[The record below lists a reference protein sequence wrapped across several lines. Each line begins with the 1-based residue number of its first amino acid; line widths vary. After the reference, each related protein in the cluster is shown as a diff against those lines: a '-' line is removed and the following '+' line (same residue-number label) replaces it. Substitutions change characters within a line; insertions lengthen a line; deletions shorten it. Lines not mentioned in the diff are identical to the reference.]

1 MRIAFALICSL
12 VLASLAGLAEAA
24 DYHGRGYVGYSNGCR
39 YQKVVRYQRTV
50 RYAPVGGYA
59 PSYVTPHRVGHARPC
74 FYGLP
79 TGRYRLVR
87 FSEFNYSGVIAYA
100 GHDCYWRKAP
110 LGDGWVWGVT
120 KICY

>member
-12 VLASLAGLAEAA
+12 AFASLAGPAQAA
-24 DYHGRGYVGYSNGCR
+24 DYHGV
-39 YQKVVRYQRTV
+39 YQRHHTPYHA
-50 RYAPVGGYA
+50 RY
-59 PSYVTPHRVGHARPC
+59 ARPC
-74 FYGLP
+74 RYGLP
-79 TGRYRLVR
+79 TGRYRHVQ

-110 LGDGWVWGVT
+110 RGAGWAWGLT